1 MGQLS
6 LGGHVRV
13 RVPSSAACAFL
24 PAPRAEEP
32 LHITIYGSQ
41 VFHELQQVN
50 HKGMMTF
57 GDRAG

>member
-6 LGGHVRV
+6 LGGHVSV
-13 RVPSSAACAFL
+13 RVPSSAAGEFL

-41 VFHELQQVN
+41 VFHELRQVI
-50 HKGMMTF
+50 HKGTMTF
-57 GDRAG
+57 GDKAG